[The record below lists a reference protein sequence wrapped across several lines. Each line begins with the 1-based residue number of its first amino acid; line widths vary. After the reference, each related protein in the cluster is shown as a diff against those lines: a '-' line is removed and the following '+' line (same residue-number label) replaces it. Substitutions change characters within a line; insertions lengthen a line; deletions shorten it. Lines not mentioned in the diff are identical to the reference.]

1 MEIKDIMFFRQLVKS
16 QPYNSQN
23 FNLDNLFRA
32 YSSEQIFSIEDFAKV
47 PDEFAQLV
55 MSIKDCYSFERPE
68 DRLDFER
75 DFSGYTTML
84 KNIFKP
90 RHFIRED
97 KYTLAVK
104 ELAPSKQQ
112 TKILEVGSG
121 QVPHSSIILAKE
133 CKNVSSMDKFI
144 MSPTCLERLGVQA
157 IHGYFNSSTDV
168 SDFDFVVGQRPCS
181 AIESMVA
188 TCQQDNKPYFIE
200 LCDCNLN
207 EIAKRDGVYRNWQ
220 QILPSIDPD
229 VKFVDN
235 VAFNVDIT
243 ERQMSNL
250 LHECRAKCVERFRQ
264 GYSLREG
271 FKDSQPETSDMDP
284 AWFSDPVQA

>member
-1 MEIKDIMFFRQLVKS
+1 
-16 QPYNSQN
+16 
-23 FNLDNLFRA
+23 
-32 YSSEQIFSIEDFAKV
+32 
-47 PDEFAQLV
+47 
-55 MSIKDCYSFERPE
+55 
-68 DRLDFER
+68 
-75 DFSGYTTML
+75 
-84 KNIFKP
+84 
-90 RHFIRED
+90 
-97 KYTLAVK
+97 
-104 ELAPSKQQ
+104 
-112 TKILEVGSG
+112 
-121 QVPHSSIILAKE
+121 
-133 CKNVSSMDKFI
+133 
-144 MSPTCLERLGVQA
+144 
-157 IHGYFNSSTDV
+157 
-168 SDFDFVVGQRPCS
+168 
-181 AIESMVA
+181 MVA

-250 LHECRAKCVERFRQ
+250 LHECRTKCVERFKQ